1 MGDIYRHRDPAVQW
15 RAAAPAFSFDYEDE
29 MAHAL
34 IVDDDLDVVE
44 WLQEVARMEGFTVA
58 RAQSLREARI
68 ELGRQRPDVLLTDL
82 RLPDGQGIEL
92 VSELE
97 KPEATEVIIVTGH
110 ATVDSAVAALRA
122 GASDYL
128 VKPADLERVQAV
140 LRHAKKTSALQHEI
154 GELRDALRKL
164 GRFGKILGSSQR
176 MQVLYDQLSR
186 VAPTSA
192 TALLVGESGTGKE
205 LASSTIHELSRRREA
220 AFLPLNCGAVAPQ
233 LIESELFGHERG
245 SFTGADR
252 QHKGFFERANGGT
265 IFLDEITEMPMELQ
279 VKLLRVLETGS
290 FMRVGGTGLINT
302 DVRVVAATN
311 REPEKAVADGKL
323 REDLYHRLNVF
334 PIRLPPLRERGTD
347 IEQLAQ
353 YFLDELNRI
362 EGTSKSFSRDAL
374 VRLYQHNWPGNVR
387 ELRNYVQRAYIMA
400 DDVIECDVA
409 VSDPTPKSDDG
420 TTITIR
426 VGTPLEEVERRV
438 TMATLVYCGHVK
450 RKAAEILGVSLK
462 TLYNRLEAYNGK
474 ELAGGAKDVD
484 AADRAEMA
492 RESARG

>member
-1 MGDIYRHRDPAVQW
+1 
-15 RAAAPAFSFDYEDE
+15 

-34 IVDDDLDVVE
+34 IVDDDPDVVE
-44 WLQEVARMEGFTVA
+44 WLETVARMEDFTIA
-58 RAQSLREARI
+58 RAHSLREARI

-82 RLPDGQGIEL
+82 RLPDGEGIEL
-92 VSELE
+92 VRELE
-97 KPEATEVIIVTGH
+97 RPDATEVIVVTGH

-122 GASDYL
+122 GATDYL
-128 VKPADLERVQAV
+128 VKPAELERVQAV
-140 LRHAKKTSALQHEI
+140 LRHAKKTSALHHEI
-154 GELRDALRKL
+154 FELRDELRKL
-164 GRFGKILGSSQR
+164 GRFGRILGGSPR
-176 MQVLYDQLSR
+176 MQLLYDQLSR

-192 TALLVGESGTGKE
+192 TVLLVGESGTGKE
-205 LASSTIHELSRRREA
+205 LAAQTVHELSRRREA
-220 AFLPLNCGAVAPQ
+220 PFLPLNCGAVAPQ

-245 SFTGADR
+245 SFTGAER
-252 QHKGFFERANGGT
+252 QHKGFFERANGGS

-290 FMRVGGTGLINT
+290 LLRVGGTQQIACE
-302 DVRVVAATN
+302 VRVIAATN
-311 REPEKAVADGKL
+311 REPEKVVAEGKL

-334 PIRLPPLRERGTD
+334 PIRLPPLRERGAD

-362 EGTSKSFSRDAL
+362 EGTSKTFSRDAL

-409 VSDPTPKSDDG
+409 VSDPAPKPDAG

-438 TMATLVYCGHVK
+438 TLATLAYCGHVK

-462 TLYNRLEAYNGK
+462 TLYNRLEAYG
-474 ELAGGAKDVD
+474 EKDSEEVSQPSGRGD
-484 AADRAEMA
+484 AQ
-492 RESARG
+492 

>member
-1 MGDIYRHRDPAVQW
+1 
-15 RAAAPAFSFDYEDE
+15 

-34 IVDDDLDVVE
+34 IVDDDADVVD
-44 WLQEVARMEGFTVA
+44 WLQEVARMEGFTIA
-58 RAQSLREARI
+58 RAHSLRDARI

-82 RLPDGQGIEL
+82 RLPDGEGIEL
-92 VSELE
+92 VRELE
-97 KPEATEVIIVTGH
+97 KPDATEVIVVTGH

-164 GRFGKILGSSQR
+164 GRFGKILGSSPV

-192 TALLVGESGTGKE
+192 TVLLIGESGTGKE
-205 LASSTIHELSRRREA
+205 LAAQTLHELSRRREA

-265 IFLDEITEMPMELQ
+265 IFLDEITEMPAELQ

-290 FMRVGGTGLINT
+290 FSRVGGTQPVSS
-302 DVRVVAATN
+302 DVRVLAATN
-311 REPEKAVADGKL
+311 RDPEKAVSEGKL

-353 YFLDELNRI
+353 SFLDDLNRA
-362 EGTSKSFSRDAL
+362 EGTSKTFSREAL
-374 VRLYQHNWPGNVR
+374 VRLYQQNWPGNVR

-400 DDVIECDVA
+400 DDVIECEA
-409 VSDPTPKSDDG
+409 TPAEPASKSEDG

-462 TLYNRLEAYNGK
+462 TLYNRLEGYNGK
-474 ELAGGAKDVD
+474 DGVPENLTCQPH
-484 AADRAEMA
+484 
-492 RESARG
+492 ESQS

>member
-1 MGDIYRHRDPAVQW
+1 
-15 RAAAPAFSFDYEDE
+15 

-34 IVDDDLDVVE
+34 IVDDDPDVVE
-44 WLQEVARMEGFTVA
+44 WLQEVARMEGLTVA
-58 RAQSLREARI
+58 RAHSLREARI

-82 RLPDGQGIEL
+82 RLPDGEGIEL
-92 VSELE
+92 ARELD
-97 KPEATEVIIVTGH
+97 KPDATEVIVVTGH

-154 GELRDALRKL
+154 GELREELRKL
-164 GRFGKILGSSQR
+164 GRFGRILGGSQC
-176 MQVLYDQLSR
+176 MQVAYDQLSR

-192 TALLVGESGTGKE
+192 TVLLIGESGTGKE
-205 LASSTIHELSRRREA
+205 LAAQTLHELSRRREA
-220 AFLPLNCGAVAPQ
+220 PFMPLNCGAVAPQ

-252 QHKGFFERANGGT
+252 QHKGFFERANGGS

-279 VKLLRVLETGS
+279 VKLLRVLETGT
-290 FMRVGGTGLINT
+290 FTRVGGTQQIGS
-302 DVRVVAATN
+302 DVRVIAATN

-323 REDLYHRLNVF
+323 REDLFHRLNVF
-334 PIRLPPLRERGTD
+334 PIRLPPLRERGSD
-347 IEQLAQ
+347 MEQLAQ

-362 EGTSKSFSRDAL
+362 EGTHKTFSRDSL

-400 DDVIECDVA
+400 DDLIECDLGTA
-409 VSDPTPKSDDG
+409 DQTPKSDDG
-420 TTITIR
+420 TTVTIR
-426 VGTPLEEVERRV
+426 VGTTLEEVERRV
-438 TMATLVYCGHVK
+438 TMATLAYCGQVK

-462 TLYNRLEAYNGK
+462 TLYNRLEAYGGK
-474 ELAGGAKDVD
+474 EARDGDIDAKDGATSGVGAPARGGAAAQGD
-484 AADRAEMA
+484 AAH
-492 RESARG
+492 

>member
-1 MGDIYRHRDPAVQW
+1 
-15 RAAAPAFSFDYEDE
+15 

-34 IVDDDLDVVE
+34 IVDDDPDVVD
-44 WLQEVARMEGFTVA
+44 WLQEVARMEGFTIA
-58 RAQSLREARI
+58 RAHSLKEARI

-82 RLPDGQGIEL
+82 RLPDGEGIEL
-92 VSELE
+92 VRELE
-97 KPEATEVIIVTGH
+97 KPDATEVIVVTGH

-154 GELRDALRKL
+154 GELRDELRKL
-164 GRFGKILGSSQR
+164 GRFGRILGSSPR
-176 MQVLYDQLSR
+176 MQQLYDQLGR

-192 TALLVGESGTGKE
+192 TALLIGESGTGKE
-205 LASSTIHELSRRREA
+205 LAAHTIHELSRRRDA
-220 AFLPLNCGAVAPQ
+220 PFLPLNCGAVAPQ

-252 QHKGFFERANGGT
+252 QHKGFFERANNGS

-279 VKLLRVLETGS
+279 VKLLRVLETGT
-290 FMRVGGTGLINT
+290 FMRVGGTQQIAS
-302 DVRVVAATN
+302 DVRVIAATN
-311 REPEKAVADGKL
+311 REPEGAVKDGKL

-334 PIRLPPLRERGTD
+334 PVRLPPLRERGTD

-353 YFLDELNRI
+353 FFLDDLNRI
-362 EGTSKSFSRDAL
+362 EGTNKTFSRDAL

-387 ELRNYVQRAYIMA
+387 ELKNFVQRAYIMA
-400 DDVIECDVA
+400 DDIIEADSAVA
-409 VSDPTPKSDDG
+409 ETVPRAEDA
-420 TTITIR
+420 TTIMIR

-438 TMATLVYCGHVK
+438 TMATLAYCGHVK

-462 TLYNRLEAYNGK
+462 TLYNRLEVY
-474 ELAGGAKDVD
+474 GGREAQD
-484 AADRAEMA
+484 AAASSSGQNGA
-492 RESARG
+492 HPG

>member
-1 MGDIYRHRDPAVQW
+1 
-15 RAAAPAFSFDYEDE
+15 

-34 IVDDDLDVVE
+34 IVDDDPDVVE
-44 WLQEVARMEGFTVA
+44 WLQEVARMEGFTIA
-58 RAQSLREARI
+58 RAHSLREARI

-82 RLPDGQGIEL
+82 RLPDGEGIDL
-92 VSELE
+92 VRELE
-97 KPEATEVIIVTGH
+97 KPDATEVIVVTGH

-154 GELRDALRKL
+154 GELREELRKL
-164 GRFGKILGSSQR
+164 GRFGRILGSSAC
-176 MQVLYDQLSR
+176 MQVAYDQLSR

-192 TALLVGESGTGKE
+192 TVLLIGESGTGKE
-205 LASSTIHELSRRREA
+205 LAAQTLHELSRRREA
-220 AFLPLNCGAVAPQ
+220 PFLPLNCGAVAPQ

-252 QHKGFFERANGGT
+252 QHKGFFERANGGSV
-265 IFLDEITEMPMELQ
+265 FLDEITEMPMELQ

-290 FMRVGGTGLINT
+290 FTRVGGTQQMAS

-311 REPEKAVADGKL
+311 RDPEKAVAEGKL

-334 PIRLPPLRERGTD
+334 PVRLPPLRDRGSD

-362 EGTSKSFSRDAL
+362 EGTHKTFSRDSL

-400 DDVIECDVA
+400 DDQIECDLGS
-409 VSDPTPKSDDG
+409 SDRSARADDG

-426 VGTPLEEVERRV
+426 VGTALEEVERRV
-438 TMATLVYCGHVK
+438 TMATLAHCGHVK

-474 ELAGGAKDVD
+474 DARDKDLDGTSAAPSAVGPTSRGGGASQSD
-484 AADRAEMA
+484 AAL
-492 RESARG
+492 

>member
-1 MGDIYRHRDPAVQW
+1 M
-15 RAAAPAFSFDYEDE
+15 
-29 MAHAL
+29 
-34 IVDDDLDVVE
+34 
-44 WLQEVARMEGFTVA
+44 
-58 RAQSLREARI
+58 
-68 ELGRQRPDVLLTDL
+68 
-82 RLPDGQGIEL
+82 
-92 VSELE
+92 
-97 KPEATEVIIVTGH
+97 
-110 ATVDSAVAALRA
+110 
-122 GASDYL
+122 
-128 VKPADLERVQAV
+128 
-140 LRHAKKTSALQHEI
+140 
-154 GELRDALRKL
+154 
-164 GRFGKILGSSQR
+164 
-176 MQVLYDQLSR
+176 
-186 VAPTSA
+186 
-192 TALLVGESGTGKE
+192 GESGTGKE

-220 AFLPLNCGAVAPQ
+220 PFLPLNCGAVAPQ

-290 FMRVGGTGLINT
+290 FMRVGGTSLIST

-362 EGTSKSFSRDAL
+362 EGTTKSFSRDAL

-450 RKAAEILGVSLK
+450 RKAAEILGVRPEDAVQPARGLQRQGRARWKGRDGPCRRCGRGSRIG
-462 TLYNRLEAYNGK
+462 TRLMNHAGAAAGFSRPRRVFVRRFLHARRLHCPRSSPIGSFAKLLRRLNLDTYACYTCCRCRRSPARPHRPEADHRIAARFH
-474 ELAGGAKDVD
+474 LGGARRRP
-484 AADRAEMA
+484 AAKRSRFFAARPVTCSCSICPPGYVRARCA
-492 RESARG
+492 PADQDPPRGHRHAGAVSRIPKPSTA

>member
-1 MGDIYRHRDPAVQW
+1 
-15 RAAAPAFSFDYEDE
+15 

-34 IVDDDLDVVE
+34 IVDDDADVVD

-58 RAQSLREARI
+58 RAHSIREARI
-68 ELGRQRPDVLLTDL
+68 ELGRQRPDALLTDL
-82 RLPDGQGIEL
+82 RLPDGEGIEL
-92 VSELE
+92 VRELD

-128 VKPADLERVQAV
+128 VKPADLDRVQAV

-154 GELRDALRKL
+154 GELRDELRRL
-164 GRFGKILGSSQR
+164 GRFGRILGSSTR
-176 MQVLYDQLSR
+176 MQTLYDQLSR

-192 TALLVGESGTGKE
+192 TVMLIGESGTGKE
-205 LASSTIHELSRRREA
+205 LAAATVHELSRRRDA
-220 AFLPLNCGAVAPQ
+220 AFLPLNCGAVSPQ

-279 VKLLRVLETGS
+279 VKLLRVLETGTVT
-290 FMRVGGTGLINT
+290 RVGGTQTIAS
-302 DVRVVAATN
+302 DVRVICATN

-334 PIRLPPLRERGTD
+334 PIRLPPLRDRGAD

-353 YFLDELNRI
+353 YFLDELNRA
-362 EGTSKSFSRDAL
+362 ESTSKTFSRDAL
-374 VRLYQHNWPGNVR
+374 VRLYQHPWPGNVR
-387 ELRNYVQRAYIMA
+387 ELKNYIQRTFIMA
-400 DDVIECDVA
+400 DDVIEFDDA
-409 VSDPTPKSDDG
+409 LSGAAPRSEDG

-438 TMATLVYCGHVK
+438 TMATLAHCGHIK
-450 RKAAEILGVSLK
+450 RKAAEVLGVSLK
-462 TLYNRLEAYNGK
+462 TLYNRLESYNGK
-474 ELAGGAKDVD
+474 DGPGSGEPDRPHAGQDH
-484 AADRAEMA
+484 
-492 RESARG
+492 S

>member
-1 MGDIYRHRDPAVQW
+1 
-15 RAAAPAFSFDYEDE
+15 

-34 IVDDDLDVVE
+34 IVDDDTDVVD

-58 RAQSLREARI
+58 RAHSLRDARI
-68 ELGRQRPDVLLTDL
+68 ELDRQRPDVLLTDL
-82 RLPDGQGIEL
+82 RLPDGEGIEL
-92 VSELE
+92 VRELE

-122 GASDYL
+122 GATDYL
-128 VKPADLERVQAV
+128 VKPADLDRV

-154 GELRDALRKL
+154 GELREELRKL
-164 GRFGKILGSSQR
+164 GRFGRILGSSPR
-176 MQVLYDQLSR
+176 MQVLYDQLTR

-192 TALLVGESGTGKE
+192 TVMLIGESGTGKE
-205 LASSTIHELSRRREA
+205 LAAATVHELSRRRDA

-279 VKLLRVLETGS
+279 VKLLRVLETGTVT
-290 FMRVGGTGLINT
+290 RVGGSQTIPS
-302 DVRVVAATN
+302 DVRVICATN
-311 REPEKAVADGKL
+311 REPEKAVVDGKL

-353 YFLDELNRI
+353 FFLDELNRN
-362 EGTSKSFSRDAL
+362 EGTNKTFSRDAL
-374 VRLYQHNWPGNVR
+374 VRLYQQAWPGNVR
-387 ELRNYVQRAYIMA
+387 ELKNYVQRTFIMA
-400 DDVIECDVA
+400 DEVIEFEIGNTD
-409 VSDPTPKSDDG
+409 SPPKGED
-420 TTITIR
+420 TMTLTIR

-438 TMATLVYCGHVK
+438 TMATLAYCGHVK

-462 TLYNRLEAYNGK
+462 TLYNRLETYNGK
-474 ELAGGAKDVD
+474 ESVGADGK
-484 AADRAEMA
+484 E
-492 RESARG
+492 ESMNAQDSAS

>member
-1 MGDIYRHRDPAVQW
+1 
-15 RAAAPAFSFDYEDE
+15 

-34 IVDDDLDVVE
+34 IIDDDADVVE

-58 RAQSLREARI
+58 RAHSLRDARI

-82 RLPDGQGIEL
+82 LLPDGEGIEL
-92 VSELE
+92 LRELE
-97 KPEATEVIIVTGH
+97 KPEATEVIVVTGH

-140 LRHAKKTSALQHEI
+140 LRHAKKASALQHEI
-154 GELRDALRKL
+154 GELRDELRRM
-164 GRFGKILGSSQR
+164 GRFGRILGCSQR
-176 MQVLYDQLSR
+176 MQVLYDQLTR

-192 TALLVGESGTGKE
+192 TVMLIGESGTGKE
-205 LASSTIHELSRRREA
+205 LAAQTIHELSRRRSS

-279 VKLLRVLETGS
+279 VKLLRVLETS
-290 FMRVGGTGLINT
+290 TVTRVGGTQPIASE
-302 DVRVVAATN
+302 VRVICATN
-311 REPEKAVADGKL
+311 REPERAVTDGKL

-334 PIRLPPLRERGTD
+334 PIRLPPLRDRETD

-353 YFLDELNRI
+353 YFLDELNCA
-362 EGTSKSFSRDAL
+362 EGTHKTFSRDAL
-374 VRLYQHNWPGNVR
+374 VRLYQYNWPGNVR
-387 ELRNYVQRAYIMA
+387 ELRNFVQRAFIMA
-400 DDVIECDVA
+400 DDVIECDITLTDA
-409 VSDPTPKSDDG
+409 SPKPDDG

-438 TMATLVYCGHVK
+438 TMATLAYCGQVK

-462 TLYNRLEAYNGK
+462 TLYNRLETYNGGDSGGRPAAAGK
-474 ELAGGAKDVD
+474 EEGAQTGW
-484 AADRAEMA
+484 
-492 RESARG
+492 ESLR

>member
-1 MGDIYRHRDPAVQW
+1 
-15 RAAAPAFSFDYEDE
+15 

-34 IVDDDLDVVE
+34 IVDDDPDVVD
-44 WLQEVARMEGFTVA
+44 WLQEVARMEGFTIA
-58 RAQSLREARI
+58 RAHSLKEARI

-82 RLPDGQGIEL
+82 RLPDGEGIEL
-92 VSELE
+92 VRELE
-97 KPEATEVIIVTGH
+97 KPDATEVIVVTGH
-110 ATVDSAVAALRA
+110 ATVDSAVAALRV

-154 GELRDALRKL
+154 GELRDELRKL
-164 GRFGKILGSSQR
+164 GRFGRILGSSPS
-176 MQVLYDQLSR
+176 MQQLYDQLGR
-186 VAPTSA
+186 VAPTTA
-192 TALLVGESGTGKE
+192 TAMLIGESGTGKE
-205 LASSTIHELSRRREA
+205 LAAHTVHELSRRRDA
-220 AFLPLNCGAVAPQ
+220 PFMPLNCGAVAPQ

-252 QHKGFFERANGGT
+252 QHKGFFERANGGS

-279 VKLLRVLETGS
+279 VKLLRVLETGA
-290 FMRVGGTGLINT
+290 FMRVGGTQQIT
-302 DVRVVAATN
+302 SDVRVIAATN
-311 REPEKAVADGKL
+311 REPDGAVKDGKL
-323 REDLYHRLNVF
+323 REDLFHRLNVF

-353 YFLDELNRI
+353 FFLDDLNKI
-362 EGTSKSFSRDAL
+362 EGTTKTFSRDAL

-387 ELRNYVQRAYIMA
+387 ELKNFVQRAYIMA
-400 DDVIECDVA
+400 DEVIEADSA
-409 VSDPTPKSDDG
+409 VTESAARTDDG

-438 TMATLVYCGHVK
+438 TMATLAYCGHVK

-462 TLYNRLEAYNGK
+462 TLYNRLEVY
-474 ELAGGAKDVD
+474 GGREAAD
-484 AADRAEMA
+484 AAAHNAQNGANPE
-492 RESARG
+492 

>member
-1 MGDIYRHRDPAVQW
+1 
-15 RAAAPAFSFDYEDE
+15 

-34 IVDDDLDVVE
+34 IVDDDADVVD

-58 RAQSLREARI
+58 RAHSIREARI
-68 ELGRQRPDVLLTDL
+68 ELGRQRPDALLTDL
-82 RLPDGQGIEL
+82 RLPDGEGIEL
-92 VSELE
+92 VRELD

-128 VKPADLERVQAV
+128 VKPADLDRVQAV

-154 GELRDALRKL
+154 GELRDELRRL
-164 GRFGKILGSSQR
+164 GRFGRILGSSAR
-176 MQVLYDQLSR
+176 MQTLYDQLSR

-192 TALLVGESGTGKE
+192 TVMLIGESGTGKE
-205 LASSTIHELSRRREA
+205 LAAATVHELSRRRDA
-220 AFLPLNCGAVAPQ
+220 AFLPLNCGAVSPQ

-279 VKLLRVLETGS
+279 VKLLRVLETGTVT
-290 FMRVGGTGLINT
+290 RVGGTQTIAS
-302 DVRVVAATN
+302 DVRVICATN
-311 REPEKAVADGKL
+311 REPEKAVVDGKL

-334 PIRLPPLRERGTD
+334 PIRLPPLRDRGAD

-353 YFLDELNRI
+353 YFLDELNRA
-362 EGTSKSFSRDAL
+362 ESTNKTFSRDAL
-374 VRLYQHNWPGNVR
+374 VRLYQHPWPGNVR
-387 ELRNYVQRAYIMA
+387 ELKNYIQRTFIMA
-400 DDVIECDVA
+400 DDVIEFDA
-409 VSDPTPKSDDG
+409 ALSGAAPRSEDG

-438 TMATLVYCGHVK
+438 TLATLAHCGHIK
-450 RKAAEILGVSLK
+450 RKAAEVLGVSLK
-462 TLYNRLEAYNGK
+462 TLYNRLESYNGK
-474 ELAGGAKDVD
+474 DGPGSGEPDGPYAGQ
-484 AADRAEMA
+484 DR
-492 RESARG
+492 S